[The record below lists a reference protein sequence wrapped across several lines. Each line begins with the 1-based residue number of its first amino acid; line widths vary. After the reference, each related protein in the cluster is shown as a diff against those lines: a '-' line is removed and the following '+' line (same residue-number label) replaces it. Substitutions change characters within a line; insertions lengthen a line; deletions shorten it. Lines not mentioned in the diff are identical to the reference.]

1 MPNRHSPPTRRD
13 PSTLPCMAV
22 APATPAKQ
30 TIRKTTPHFAP
41 FSPLSSFTF
50 PRQKIIVNQNV
61 RVNYISPPPRDLG
74 ASRSFGGFPL
84 AHPRFLREQCG
95 LTAVPVESTLT
106 LSLR

>member
-41 FSPLSSFTF
+41 FSPPSSFTF
-50 PRQKIIVNQNV
+50 PRQKIIVNPNV
-61 RVNYISPPPRDLG
+61 RVNYISPPRETSVLRGPLG
-74 ASRSFGGFPL
+74 AFRWRIRAFFENN
-84 AHPRFLREQCG
+84 A
-95 LTAVPVESTLT
+95 A
-106 LSLR
+106 